1 LAPDPQNHF
10 IGSRDLTYP
19 RKPAMN
25 TTAYALFA
33 AELNAERAGVQE
45 LRIRIAT
52 VRTLRASL
60 DGDTLEWAKAVL
72 LKLGRLAEE
81 QTVEFA

>member
-1 LAPDPQNHF
+1 
-10 IGSRDLTYP
+10 
-19 RKPAMN
+19 MN

-45 LRIRIAT
+45 LRARIDT
-52 VRTLRASL
+52 VRALRASL
-60 DGDTLEWAKAVL
+60 DGDNIEWAKALL
-72 LKLGRLAEE
+72 LKLGRLVDE